1 MSDAGRSHASRAGD
15 FLADVE
21 RSRFH
26 DQALWELRR
35 RRDRRVR
42 DLPEWESLRS
52 LAARI
57 KAHTVSRLPEYL
69 VEFEANAK
77 KHGAVVHFASD
88 AAEHNRIVL
97 ELLSSRGVTRVV
109 KSKSMLTEE
118 CGLNPCLEGHGIEV
132 TDTDLGELIVQLR
145 HEPPSHIVLPAI
157 HLRTRDVAE
166 TFTRTLGAPALEDAV
181 SLTRFARE
189 HLRAKF
195 LGAEAAITGVNF
207 AVAETGGF
215 VVCTNEGN
223 ADLGTALPKL
233 HIACMGFEK
242 LVPRAADLGVFLRLL
257 ARSAT
262 GQAITVYSSHYHGPR
277 PGAELHIVI
286 VDNGR
291 SLIRAEP
298 EHRRAL
304 ACIRCGACMN
314 TCPVYRRSG
323 GHSYGTHVPG
333 PIGSILA
340 PLRRLK
346 VHGSLPHACTLCGS
360 CTAVCPVGID
370 LHEQLLLLRRRQV
383 DGAPAQVGSPGQAPS
398 ARKRRLGAVMAWLL
412 TSPRRMARL
421 GAWVRWWGRRLPV
434 LLRIGPP
441 SRWAATRELPPL
453 PVRSFHQQY
462 AARRAGGKAELG
474 AGQSVARALT
484 EGSPAPSAEA
494 RPAPAVEDRSS

>member
-1 MSDAGRSHASRAGD
+1 MSDAARSHSARAGE

-26 DQALWELRR
+26 DQALWEIRR
-35 RRDRRVR
+35 RRDRRAR
-42 DLPEWESLRS
+42 DLPEWESLRA

-57 KAHTVSRLPEYL
+57 KEHTVSRLPEYL
-69 VEFEANAK
+69 VEFEANAT

-97 ELLSSRGVTRVV
+97 DLLSSRGITRVV

-118 CGLNPCLEGHGIEV
+118 CGLNPWLEAHGIEV

-145 HEPPSHIVLPAI
+145 SEPPSHIVLPAI

-166 TFTRTLGAPALEDAV
+166 TFTRTLGAPALGDAV

-195 LGAEAAITGVNF
+195 LAAQAGITGVNF
-207 AVAETGGF
+207 AIAETGGF

-233 HIACMGFEK
+233 HIACRGFEK

-262 GQAITVYSSHYHGPR
+262 GQAVTAYSSHYHGPR

-314 TCPVYRRSG
+314 TCPVFRRSG

-340 PLRRLK
+340 PLRRPL

-383 DGAPAQVGSPGQAPS
+383 DGAPGQVGAPGQAPS
-398 ARKRRLGAVMAWLL
+398 ARKRRLGAFAAWLL
-412 TSPRRMARL
+412 TSPRRTARL
-421 GAWVRWWGRRLPV
+421 GAWVRWWGRWLPA
-434 LLRIGPP
+434 LLRLGPL

-453 PVRSFHQQY
+453 PARSFQQQY
-462 AARRAGGKAELG
+462 AARRGKAAPG
-474 AGQSVARALT
+474 SGQPSVRAIT
-484 EGSPAPSAEA
+484 GDGPAPSAA
-494 RPAPAVEDRSS
+494 SSRPSGVEDRSS